1 MQHARELSQQRLNFR
16 QRYFMVA
23 TGIPIR
29 NQLNI
34 CGNKHTSITTLN
46 QYYCNAQL
54 VVAIGTHKG
63 NHLFHRGINTN
74 VLQ

>member
-1 MQHARELSQQRLNFR
+1 MAPNMYLSQCIIFWMQHARELSQQRLNFR

-34 CGNKHTSITTLN
+34 CGNKLTS
-46 QYYCNAQL
+46 NAANGIL
-54 VVAIGTHKG
+54 DA
-63 NHLFHRGINTN
+63 RGA
-74 VLQ
+74 